1 MFTDTDKQQFDA
13 MIKCLLE
20 KNGISRNSCSF
31 RDYGKAIKLLPKM
44 ANYKYNR
51 ALVII
56 RKWISV

>member
-1 MFTDTDKQQFDA
+1 MFTDTDKQEFDA
-13 MIKCLLE
+13 MIRGILE
-20 KNGISRNSCSF
+20 NNGISRNTCSF

-56 RKWISV
+56 RKWIGV